1 MRVAFWWKLNWSW
14 FCVIQAS
21 FDEAKK
27 EIREDEIRPFP
38 DNAAIRT
45 LPAVEMDLTSSQPS
59 SVKKEERSISPTP
72 KSSDPETISEPME
85 DVQTS
90 TPGNIPERLKEYWR
104 LAKELNRRPPLPKQ
118 LGEKEWFA
126 IGDIL
131 VELGNELARY
141 GLIDMDLGL
150 WENEIMHRITHTF
163 NG

>member
-21 FDEAKK
+21 FDEAKTD
-27 EIREDEIRPFP
+27 IRGDEIRPFP
-38 DNAAIRT
+38 DNEAIRT
-45 LPAVEMDLTSSQPS
+45 FSGVEMDLTSSQPS
-59 SVKKEERSISPTP
+59 SVKKEERSTSPTP

-85 DVQTS
+85 DIQTS
-90 TPGNIPERLKEYWR
+90 MPGNIPERLKEYWH

-118 LGEKEWFA
+118 LRENEWLA

-131 VELGNELARY
+131 VELGHELARY

-150 WENEIMHRITHTF
+150 WENEVMHRITHPF
-163 NG
+163 SG